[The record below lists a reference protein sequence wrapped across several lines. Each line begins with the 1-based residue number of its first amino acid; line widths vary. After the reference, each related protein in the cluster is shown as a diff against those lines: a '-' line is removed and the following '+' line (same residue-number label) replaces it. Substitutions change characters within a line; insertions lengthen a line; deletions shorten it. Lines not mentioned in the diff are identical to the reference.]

1 MLTSQ
6 QVKEII
12 LKELPAILEED
23 PEIHRFFL
31 QISRRHFA
39 DKTQTEDRFD
49 RVMEELRRDREEQSR
64 KWDEQNKKEDE
75 QNRKWDEQN
84 KKWDEQSRKWDEQT
98 QEWKANQKVINEILV
113 DIRMLSKKYDNTIEE
128 LRRDR
133 EEQSRK
139 WDEQSRKWDEQKQKG
154 DEQNKK
160 WEANQQVINEMLA
173 EIRMLS
179 KKHDS
184 TIGALG
190 SRWGLHTEQAFRNAL
205 KGILEKFAGV
215 EVLNITE
222 YDNTGVVFGHPDQIE
237 LDIIIKNG
245 LLIIVEIKSSMSKP
259 DMCIFERKVRF
270 YEELRNRKASEMIV
284 ISPMVALNAIPVA
297 ETLGIRIYSYADE
310 VKF

>member
-6 QVKEII
+6 QIKEII

-23 PEIHRFFL
+23 PEIHRYFL

-64 KWDEQNKKEDE
+64 KWDEQK
-75 QNRKWDEQN
+75 
-84 KKWDEQSRKWDEQT
+84 
-98 QEWKANQKVINEILV
+98 QEWKANQQVINEILA
-113 DIRMLSKKYDNTIEE
+113 DIRMLSKKHDNTIEE

-133 EEQSRK
+133 E
-139 WDEQSRKWDEQKQKG
+139 EQSRKWDEQKQKG

-173 EIRMLS
+173 EIQTLS

-222 YDNTGVVFGHPDQIE
+222 YDNMGVVFGHPDQIE

-270 YEELRNRKASEMIV
+270 YEELHHRKASEMIV
-284 ISPMVALNAIPVA
+284 ISPMVAPNAIPVA
-297 ETLGIRIYSYADE
+297 EKLGIRIYSYADE

>member
-6 QVKEII
+6 QIKEII

-23 PEIHRFFL
+23 PEIHRYFL

-64 KWDEQNKKEDE
+64 KWDEQK
-75 QNRKWDEQN
+75 
-84 KKWDEQSRKWDEQT
+84 
-98 QEWKANQKVINEILV
+98 QEWKANQNVINEILS
-113 DIRMLSKKYDNTIEE
+113 DIRMLSKKHDNTIEE

-133 EEQSRK
+133 EEQSRKWDEQSRK

-160 WEANQQVINEMLA
+160 WEANQQVINEMLV

-270 YEELRNRKASEMIV
+270 YEEHHNRKASEMIV

-297 ETLGIRIYSYADE
+297 EKLGIRIYSYADE
-310 VKF
+310 VKL

>member
-6 QVKEII
+6 QIKEII

-23 PEIHRFFL
+23 PEIHRYFL

-49 RVMEELRRDREEQSR
+49 RVMEELRRDREEQTR
-64 KWDEQNKKEDE
+64 KG
-75 QNRKWDEQN
+75 DEQN
-84 KKWDEQSRKWDEQT
+84 KKWE
-98 QEWKANQKVINEILV
+98 ANQQVINEILS
-113 DIRMLSKKYDNTIEE
+113 DIRMLSKKHDNTIED

-139 WDEQSRKWDEQKQKG
+139 WDEQNKKW

-173 EIRMLS
+173 EIQTLS

-205 KGILEKFAGV
+205 KGILEQFAKV

-222 YDNTGVVFGHPDQIE
+222 YDDVGVVFGHPDQIE
-237 LDIIIKNG
+237 MDIIIKNG
-245 LLIIVEIKSSMSKP
+245 ILIIVEIKSSMSKP
-259 DMCIFERKVRF
+259 EMYIFERKVRF
-270 YEELRNRKASEMIV
+270 YEEHHNRKASGMIV
-284 ISPMVALNAIPVA
+284 ISPMVAPNAIPVA
-297 ETLGIRIYSYADE
+297 EKLGIRIYSYADE
-310 VKF
+310 VKL

>member
-64 KWDEQNKKEDE
+64 KWDEQK
-75 QNRKWDEQN
+75 
-84 KKWDEQSRKWDEQT
+84 
-98 QEWKANQKVINEILV
+98 QEWKANQQVINEILA
-113 DIRMLSKKYDNTIEE
+113 DIRMLSKKHDNTIEE

-139 WDEQSRKWDEQKQKG
+139 WDEQSRKWDEQNKKWDEQKQKG

-173 EIRMLS
+173 EIQTLS

-245 LLIIVEIKSSMSKP
+245 LLIIVEIKSLMSKP
-259 DMCIFERKVRF
+259 DMYIFERKARF
-270 YEELRNRKASEMIV
+270 YEKHHNRKASEMIV
-284 ISPMVALNAIPVA
+284 ISPIVAPNAIQVA
-297 ETLGIRIYSYADE
+297 EKLGIQIYSYADE
-310 VKF
+310 VKL

>member
-6 QVKEII
+6 QIKEII

-23 PEIHRFFL
+23 PEIHRYFL

-49 RVMEELRRDREEQSR
+49 RVMEELRRDREEQTR
-64 KWDEQNKKEDE
+64 
-75 QNRKWDEQN
+75 
-84 KKWDEQSRKWDEQT
+84 
-98 QEWKANQKVINEILV
+98 
-113 DIRMLSKKYDNTIEE
+113 
-128 LRRDR
+128 
-133 EEQSRK
+133 
-139 WDEQSRKWDEQKQKG
+139 KG

-173 EIRMLS
+173 EIRTLS

-205 KGILEKFAGV
+205 KGILEQFAKV
-215 EVLNITE
+215 EVSNVTE
-222 YDNTGVVFGHPDQIE
+222 YDNVGVVFGHPDQIE

-259 DMCIFERKVRF
+259 DMCIFEKKVRF
-270 YEELRNRKASEMIV
+270 YEELHHRKASEMIV
-284 ISPMVALNAIPVA
+284 ISPIVAPNAIKVA
-297 ETLGIRIYSYADE
+297 EKLGIRIYSYADE

>member
-6 QVKEII
+6 QIKEII

-23 PEIHRFFL
+23 PEIHRYFL

-64 KWDEQNKKEDE
+64 KWDEQK
-75 QNRKWDEQN
+75 
-84 KKWDEQSRKWDEQT
+84 
-98 QEWKANQKVINEILV
+98 QEWKANQNVINEILS
-113 DIRMLSKKYDNTIEE
+113 DIRMLSKKHDNTIEE

-160 WEANQQVINEMLA
+160 WEANQQVINEMLV

-270 YEELRNRKASEMIV
+270 YEEHHNRKASEMIV

-297 ETLGIRIYSYADE
+297 EKLGIRIYSYADE
-310 VKF
+310 VKL

>member
-6 QVKEII
+6 QIKEII

-23 PEIHRFFL
+23 PEIHRYFL

-64 KWDEQNKKEDE
+64 KWDEQK
-75 QNRKWDEQN
+75 
-84 KKWDEQSRKWDEQT
+84 
-98 QEWKANQKVINEILV
+98 QEWKANQNVINEILS
-113 DIRMLSKKYDNTIEE
+113 DIRMLSKKHDNTIEE

-139 WDEQSRKWDEQKQKG
+139 WDEQKQKW

-270 YEELRNRKASEMIV
+270 YEEHHNRKASEMIV

-297 ETLGIRIYSYADE
+297 EKLGIRIYSYADE
-310 VKF
+310 VKL